1 MLTQRPLEIWGGIEG
16 TINRVGDNYIDQS
29 EFSGHYNRETD
40 IDLIASLGIKMLRY
54 PILWEKHQPKKDT
67 EIDWGFT
74 ERNLLRLKKL
84 NVEPIAGLV
93 HHGSGPTFVDFFDG
107 SFEQGVADYAKLVA
121 KKFPWLEYYTP
132 VNEPLTTAR
141 FCGLYGHW
149 YPHKKD
155 AYSFYRVLL
164 SECKAT
170 IMAMAAIREINPNAK
185 LIQTEDLGKVYSTPL
200 LKYQADFENE
210 RRWLSYDLITGML
223 TPDKTMYKF
232 LTGMGFKNQ
241 ELDYFLEN
249 HCKPDIVGFNYYITS
264 ERYLDENLQKYPQH
278 VHGGNGRHQYA
289 DVEVVRVPY
298 QQKTGPSVLLKEAW
312 ERYKLPL
319 AITECHLH
327 CTREEQMRWFH
338 EMWETANQLQANGV
352 DIRALTAWAI
362 LGTYGW
368 NKLVTKPW
376 GLYEPGVFNLRSGKP
391 RPTAMVKL
399 IRELSKNKVYQQPV
413 LKTFGWWKQEKRI
426 AYPDAN
432 IFRINPIKPTTL
444 SQPILVLGR
453 SASVENG
460 FEKICADRNIHC
472 VVHNQIGLV
481 DQVEFEKLIREI
493 NPWAIINLQ
502 EYADLEQAEQNPE
515 NCFKINTDTTLL
527 LAEACK
533 KNAIKLVTFSSAF
546 VFNGEKEEAY
556 LETDAVS
563 PRNIFGQS
571 KAKAE
576 EMLLQHFPETLI
588 VRVGKLFSPWESS
601 GFISKI
607 LNRIKEGRTVEA
619 ANDNLISL
627 TYVPDLVHETLNI
640 LLDDECGIV
649 HAANQG
655 QTTDANLARKA
666 AQFARL
672 NDSLV
677 KGVPTAKLQQKIP
690 APQNAALRSEKG
702 VLLPE
707 FESALKHYLEITDQ
721 VFLADK
727 IAV

>member
-54 PILWEKHQPKKDT
+54 PVLWEKHQPKKDT

-74 ERNLLRLKKL
+74 ERNLLQLKKL

-93 HHGSGPTFVDFFDG
+93 HHGSGPTFVNFFDG

-210 RRWLSYDLITGML
+210 RRWLSYDLITGTL

-327 CTREEQMRWFH
+327 CTREEQMRWFY
-338 EMWETANQLQANGV
+338 EMWETANQLQADGV

-432 IFRINPIKPTTL
+432 VFRINNLKPI
-444 SQPILVLGR
+444 SHSRPILVLGTF
-453 SASVENG
+453 ASIETG
-460 FEKICADRNIHC
+460 FEKICSDRNIHC
-472 VVHNQIGLV
+472 VVHNRTGIIDKCMLEQLV
-481 DQVEFEKLIREI
+481 QEI
-493 NPWAIINLQ
+493 KPWAIINLQ

-672 NDSLV
+672 DYSLV
-677 KGVPTAKLQQKIP
+677 QGIPTAKLQQKIP

-707 FESALKHYLEITDQ
+707 FESALKHYLEVTDQ